1 MQHWDLTSIEA
12 PDGTR
17 DPAVLHTSDGARAV
31 LIRLQPGQELGDH
44 EVKERTWMFVVEGA
58 VAVDAGGERLEAG
71 SGTLVTFEPEER
83 HAVRTTGGARILLL
97 LAPWPGAGH
106 YRGGG
111 GPPARSE
118 AGV

>member
-1 MQHWDLTSIEA
+1 MQHWDLTVIPA
-12 PDGTR
+12 PAGTR
-17 DPAVLHTSDGARAV
+17 DPSVLETADGARAV
-31 LIRLQPGQELGDH
+31 LVRLDVGQELGDH

-58 VAVDAGGERLEAG
+58 VAVEAGGERVEARA
-71 SGTLVTFEPEER
+71 GTLVTFEPEER
-83 HAVRTTGGARILLL
+83 HAVSTAEGARILLL